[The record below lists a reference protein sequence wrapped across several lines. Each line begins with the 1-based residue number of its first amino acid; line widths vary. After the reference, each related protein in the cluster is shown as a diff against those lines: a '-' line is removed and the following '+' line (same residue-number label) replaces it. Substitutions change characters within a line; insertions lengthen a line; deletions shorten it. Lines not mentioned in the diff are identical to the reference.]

1 MIAVVL
7 AGARR
12 MIRMRM
18 IPSDDFQA
26 LLAGCF
32 FGVKH
37 VLTGHREPIVRR
49 IITTIYQ
56 RMKCMNLATDSPIS
70 NFRVSAKKSAAT
82 FVRIGLR
89 SVGATLA
96 SSFGIIF
103 HWGLVGHETYSSPKN
118 RSLKFLAGK
127 AANPVTI

>member
-1 MIAVVL
+1 MIAIVL

-49 IITTIYQ
+49 IITTISQ
-56 RMKCMNLATDSPIS
+56 RMKCMNLAIDSPIS

-89 SVGATLA
+89 SVSANLVRK
-96 SSFGIIF
+96 FGTNF
-103 HWGLVGHETYSSPKN
+103 QLRLVGHEN
-118 RSLKFLAGK
+118 RSEERR
-127 AANPVTI
+127 